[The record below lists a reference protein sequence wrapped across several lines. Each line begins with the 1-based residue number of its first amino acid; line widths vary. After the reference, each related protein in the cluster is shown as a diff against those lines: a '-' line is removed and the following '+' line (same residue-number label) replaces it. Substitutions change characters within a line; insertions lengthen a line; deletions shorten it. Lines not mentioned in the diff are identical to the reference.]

1 MSGSYHGSTQGG
13 ADDDDGD
20 DPIASFL
27 WSTPTKPPPP
37 PSPTPVAAEIASGAP
52 RPSPHPPARPG
63 MIVPATT
70 AVAAAAAAAAAA
82 PAVPASPLRS
92 VSTAAGVVSPHHTL
106 GAGRFHGGGLGPG
119 GSGGGGSGG
128 SGGRVNVVATSI
140 PAEAVASLVGGLTN
154 QLKTLEVKRL
164 FVVAAVLSVTEGAR
178 R

>member
-70 AVAAAAAAAAAA
+70 AVAAAAAA